1 MDDVVAG
8 LAEQHA
14 ELWGVIAGLDEASW
28 RLPSR
33 CEGGDVA
40 DVVLHMAQTEE
51 LAVASLEDRFGD
63 ATLALARG
71 PAGDVDEGAA
81 KAGGRGR
88 GPARAGGGGPGGG
101 PPPAAGGG

>member
-1 MDDVVAG
+1 MDDVLAG

-14 ELWGVIAGLDEASW
+14 ELWEVIDDLDEASW

-33 CEGGDVA
+33 CEGWDVA

-81 KAGGRGR
+81 MAVAGERGR
-88 GPARAGGGGPGGG
+88 PG
-101 PPPAAGGG
+101 AAVADRWRSTSSVLRE